1 MKEKARIKDELS
13 EENLQK
19 EIIEK
24 IWKYFFWKNYSYRK
38 TKKSKLKRFIKL

>member
-1 MKEKARIKDELS
+1 LKEKARIKDELS

-24 IWKYFFWKNYSYRK
+24 I
-38 TKKSKLKRFIKL
+38 